1 MGVPVVLGA
10 PQADGIVRG
19 FSHCSVQRGAAQR
32 TWMWPPRD
40 CLAVAHSHGRHS
52 ITTVPGCQGW
62 PRQHCIGKPGQVVA
76 CCWLMTVFKHIIEV
90 MTLTPVLVGR
100 EVCSLS
106 SRLTTEAALEARA
119 QTL

>member
-1 MGVPVVLGA
+1 VTTAGLLGRCA
-10 PQADGIVRG
+10 LTRPPLDHDGTG
-19 FSHCSVQRGAAQR
+19 
-32 TWMWPPRD
+32 
-40 CLAVAHSHGRHS
+40 L
-52 ITTVPGCQGW
+52 PGMTKTALH
-62 PRQHCIGKPGQVVA
+62 RKPGQVVA

>member
-1 MGVPVVLGA
+1 
-10 PQADGIVRG
+10 
-19 FSHCSVQRGAAQR
+19 
-32 TWMWPPRD
+32 
-40 CLAVAHSHGRHS
+40 
-52 ITTVPGCQGW
+52 
-62 PRQHCIGKPGQVVA
+62 
-76 CCWLMTVFKHIIEV
+76 MTVFKHIIEV